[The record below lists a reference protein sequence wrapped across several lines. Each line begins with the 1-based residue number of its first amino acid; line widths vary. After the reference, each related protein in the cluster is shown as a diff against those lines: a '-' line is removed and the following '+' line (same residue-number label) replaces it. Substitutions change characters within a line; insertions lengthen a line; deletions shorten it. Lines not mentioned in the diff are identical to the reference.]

1 MNAVG
6 RHGQSQRSGAS
17 GAHHRRQYS
26 NNFLEV
32 TSYSSN
38 GRWVR
43 VGFQHFFYCLEECN
57 CIYYLRTGMCGYGDN
72 RNFHLPTYNW
82 QDVRWKSSFQGVRRI
97 SSVSGVC

>member
-43 VGFQHFFYCLEECN
+43 VGFQHFFCEYILQFTNVYCLFELFSLEC
-57 CIYYLRTGMCGYGDN
+57 CLDLVVVG
-72 RNFHLPTYNW
+72 
-82 QDVRWKSSFQGVRRI
+82 
-97 SSVSGVC
+97 